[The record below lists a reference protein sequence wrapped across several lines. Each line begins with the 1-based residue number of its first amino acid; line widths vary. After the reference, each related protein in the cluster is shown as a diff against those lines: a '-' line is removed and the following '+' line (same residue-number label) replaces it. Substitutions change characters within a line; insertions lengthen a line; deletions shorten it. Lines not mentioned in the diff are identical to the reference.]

1 MMETLVR
8 KGVRRFCAAGIAAAV
23 AGTMM
28 LSAAGTAAAAEK
40 NLTYKGGFPL
50 IGDQQVA
57 VVVKAEI
64 PATAQAGTPL
74 SVPFSLDVDAG
85 QAAGDGLRL
94 VGATKVSGTISSKVN
109 VALTGGQSVSIPVEL
124 PIPDTA
130 VPAEGPLKFTAEGK
144 VEFTIPTGTPA
155 GDATSSVDGAATTH
169 VVTDSSLGEFDVQ
182 LALDPPDQDTVLG
195 KTTVG

>member
-1 MMETLVR
+1 
-8 KGVRRFCAAGIAAAV
+8 
-23 AGTMM
+23 MM
-28 LSAAGTAAAAEK
+28 LSAVGTAAAAEK

-64 PATAQAGTPL
+64 PATAQAGSPI
-74 SVPFSLDVDAG
+74 SVPFTLDVDAG

-94 VGATKVSGTISSKVN
+94 VGATKISGTISSKVN

-130 VPAEGPLKFTAEGK
+130 VPAEGPLKFTADGN

-155 GDATSSVDGAATTH
+155 GEATSSVDGAATTH

-195 KTTVG
+195 KTTVS